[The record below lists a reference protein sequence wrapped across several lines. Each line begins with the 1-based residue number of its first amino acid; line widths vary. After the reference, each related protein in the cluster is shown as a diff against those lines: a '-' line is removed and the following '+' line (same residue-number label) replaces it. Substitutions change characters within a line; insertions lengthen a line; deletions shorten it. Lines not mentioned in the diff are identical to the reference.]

1 MVALEYR
8 LSDSAVRLLATTTAG
23 QMYTVTSGLGTMN
36 AVTEEKF
43 SIGSANGNAT
53 SGGEN
58 LNGMLSGFKVFTSE
72 GFETNASVYA
82 ALGDAPTL
90 LPTAPEPTTATLSL
104 LALAGLAA
112 RRRRK

>member
-8 LSDSAVRLLATTTAG
+8 PSDSAVRLLATTTDG
-23 QMYTVTSGLGTMN
+23 QMYTVDSGLGTMN
-36 AVTEEKF
+36 AVTVEKF

-53 SGGEN
+53 SGTEN

-72 GFETNASVYA
+72 GFENNASVYA

-90 LPTAPEPTTATLSL
+90 RVPEPATATLSL
-104 LALAGLAA
+104 LALTGLAA

>member
-1 MVALEYR
+1 
-8 LSDSAVRLLATTTAG
+8 
-23 QMYTVTSGLGTMN
+23 MN

-53 SGGEN
+53 SGTEN

-72 GFETNASVYA
+72 GFETNASVYT